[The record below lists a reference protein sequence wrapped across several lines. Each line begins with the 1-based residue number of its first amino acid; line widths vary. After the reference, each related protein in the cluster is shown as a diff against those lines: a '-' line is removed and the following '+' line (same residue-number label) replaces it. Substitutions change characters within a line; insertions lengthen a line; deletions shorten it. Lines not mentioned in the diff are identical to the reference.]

1 MSIFIQPYVKT
12 ERNAHATK
20 IVYASFGYPAISR
33 KFLISDLTNIF
44 K

>member
-20 IVYASFGYPAISR
+20 IVYASFGYPAISS

>member
-20 IVYASFGYPAISR
+20 IVYASFGYPAISST
-33 KFLISDLTNIF
+33 FLFACSS
-44 K
+44 